1 MSNTISK
8 APSKEIFKTPFSGT
22 YWRLSFAELKSVK
35 ALVLAALFIAL
46 RIAIKF
52 LIKIPVAENLNV
64 FFTFTANALGSFLYG
79 PVLGFIS
86 GCVCD
91 TLSFIIK
98 PTGPYNPVFMFIE
111 GLSSFV
117 FAIFLYRTKVT
128 VLRLFLS
135 KLVIN
140 VFCNILLTSYFLSL
154 MYGNGILFYML
165 NSVKKNLLLLPI
177 ETAILSM
184 LFVVMLPI
192 IKKAKVVP
200 WVKDGILAAGVLGY

>member
-46 RIAIKF
+46 RIAIKSF
-52 LIKIPVAENLNV
+52 KIPVADSLNV

-91 TLSFIIK
+91 TLSFMIK
-98 PTGPYNPVFMFIE
+98 PSGPYNPVFMFIE
-111 GLSSFV
+111 GLGSFV

-135 KLVIN
+135 KLAIN

-154 MYGNGILFYML
+154 MYGKGIWVYM
-165 NSVKKNLLLLPI
+165 SGSITKNLLLLPI
-177 ETAILSM
+177 ETAILSVI
-184 LFVVMLPI
+184 FVVMLPI